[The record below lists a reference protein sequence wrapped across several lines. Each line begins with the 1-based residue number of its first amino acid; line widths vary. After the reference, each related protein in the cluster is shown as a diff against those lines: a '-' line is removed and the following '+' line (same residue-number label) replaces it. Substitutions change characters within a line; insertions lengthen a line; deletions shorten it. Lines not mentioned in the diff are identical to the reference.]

1 VPPRAA
7 DISGS
12 PGPPVRGPLPVWVVT
27 LAALLL
33 PGSGQLLN
41 GDPMRG
47 IIIQFFMLFLALVTY
62 KVTGPEISIF
72 GRFAG
77 GILVW
82 VVSVLDAH
90 AIATRRRR
98 AFGLG
103 RSGAGATGGSAP

>member
-1 VPPRAA
+1 MPSRAA
-7 DISGS
+7 DAAGAASR
-12 PGPPVRGPLPVWVVT
+12 PVRRPLPVWVVT

-47 IIIQFFMLFLALVTY
+47 IIIQFFMLFLALVSY

-98 AFGLG
+98 AFGLR
-103 RSGAGATGGSAP
+103 RSEAGATGESTP

>member
-1 VPPRAA
+1 MRSRAA
-7 DISGS
+7 SAAS
-12 PGPPVRGPLPVWVVT
+12 QAAPPARRPLPVWVVT

-47 IIIQFFMLFLALVTY
+47 IIIQFFMLFLALVSY

-90 AIATRRRR
+90 AIATRRLR
-98 AFGLG
+98 AFDLG
-103 RSGAGATGGSAP
+103 RSGRPATGGSVT